1 MNDHTELSQLQLNQ
15 HLLGNGKSL
24 SLPAIP
30 VFETVEEERLHRK
43 QKLAGAFRL
52 FSRFGFDEG
61 VAGHITARDPE
72 FTDTFWVNPYGVH
85 FSQVKVSNLIRV
97 DHEGN
102 VVEGDYPVN
111 CAAFAIHS
119 AVHTLRPDVN
129 AAAHTHSP
137 YGRAWSALGRTLDC
151 ITQDACAFY
160 NDHAVYENFG
170 GVAVAV
176 DEGVRIAEALG
187 QNKAAIL
194 QNHGIITA
202 GQTIDAAAWWY
213 ICLERSCQVQLLA
226 EAASH
231 GKPLKTISPES
242 ARQTFDI
249 VGSPY
254 AGWFQFQPLYAR
266 IVKEQPDFLD

>member
-1 MNDHTELSQLQLNQ
+1 MNDQSELSAIQLNQ
-15 HLLGNGKSL
+15 QYLGNGNSP
-24 SLPAIP
+24 SLPSIP
-30 VFETVEEERLHRK
+30 VFKTLAEERLHRK

-72 FTDTFWVNPYGVH
+72 FTDSFWVNPYGVH

-111 CAAFAIHS
+111 CAAFAIHA

-151 ITQDACAFY
+151 ITQDFEI
-160 NDHAVYENFG
+160 N
-170 GVAVAV
+170 
-176 DEGVRIAEALG
+176 
-187 QNKAAIL
+187 
-194 QNHGIITA
+194 
-202 GQTIDAAAWWY
+202 
-213 ICLERSCQVQLLA
+213 
-226 EAASH
+226 
-231 GKPLKTISPES
+231 
-242 ARQTFDI
+242 I
-249 VGSPY
+249 VH
-254 AGWFQFQPLYAR
+254 L
-266 IVKEQPDFLD
+266 